1 MSLEKELEDSLV
13 QRAGPLLTGDLLISS
28 LGYASKD
35 AFRKALQRGTLPV
48 VVFEIPKRRGKFA
61 LTRDVAK
68 WLALQKESALSKS
81 EESQ

>member
-1 MSLEKELEDSLV
+1 MNLERELEDSLV
-13 QRAGPLLTGDLLISS
+13 QQAGPLLTGDLLVSS
-28 LGYASKD
+28 LGYSSKD

-68 WLALQKESALSKS
+68 WLASQKQSALRKS
-81 EESQ
+81 EIKQ